1 LPLIAVLGA
10 MLLVGAARYG
20 QSGLLIPI
28 TPRYSFV
35 VALPLA
41 IAICLSLAAPDT
53 EELPARTVSRL
64 AGSTREV
71 IVVLGLVSAVLI
83 AACVS
88 SVRYTR
94 YWANNP
100 GRSYVATLA
109 ASVRAAGPRLN
120 LYDTPVPPTLISSVE
135 PNHHVSDLLRLLGV
149 PAQFDRPES
158 EPLLATSDG
167 RLVKA
172 GFVVAASAAGKPIR
186 NCGTHL
192 KGAGPFTIALSRPV
206 RPGEWFLR
214 MELYQQ
220 AQSTVDVH
228 IIDRSGS
235 ILPPTNGPTL
245 TLPRLAAVN
254 VRLPAMEPAS
264 VMVATHSGSIDVC
277 LVRVL
282 IGGPLPAPER

>member
-1 LPLIAVLGA
+1 
-10 MLLVGAARYG
+10 M
-20 QSGLLIPI
+20 
-28 TPRYSFV
+28 
-35 VALPLA
+35 PLA
-41 IAICLSLAAPDT
+41 IAICLSLAAPDA
-53 EELPARTVSRL
+53 EELPARTVPRL
-64 AGSTREV
+64 AGSSREV

-83 AACVS
+83 AACLS

-100 GRSYVATLA
+100 GRSYVAALV
-109 ASVRAAGPRLN
+109 ASVRAAGPRVN

-149 PAQFDRPES
+149 PAQFDQPGS

-172 GFVVAASAAGKPIR
+172 GFVLAASAAGQPVR

-206 RPGEWFLR
+206 RAGEWFLR

-220 AQSTVDVH
+220 AQSTIDVH
-228 IIDRSGS
+228 IIDRDGS
-235 ILPPTNGPTL
+235 ILAPANGPMI

-264 VMVATHSGSIDVC
+264 VAIASHSGSVDVC

-282 IGGPLPAPER
+282 IGGPFPAQER